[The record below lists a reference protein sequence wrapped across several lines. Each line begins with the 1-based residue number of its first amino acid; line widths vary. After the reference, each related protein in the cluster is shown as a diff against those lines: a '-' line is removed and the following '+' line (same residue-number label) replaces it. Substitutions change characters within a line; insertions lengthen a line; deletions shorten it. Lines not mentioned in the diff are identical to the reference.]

1 MEMNHLRVCRP
12 PNTHMHAHDT
22 HPHRTGS
29 QYVHAAHITDRRC
42 PSSTCAYYL
51 SVFFSFFFFFSPFI
65 APPVSFFNLCLLPF
79 PFLFFSPFNCSASDL
94 LQLVPTTFP
103 PPFSSFS
110 FSPLSRHGN
119 ELFFFQLEMNCL
131 FHFSLLLP
139 PIFFSP
145 LPPPFF
151 FRCSASLK
159 TWM

>member
-65 APPVSFFNLCLLPF
+65 APPVNLLQLVPTTCPFFFVFCLFSLFLFFSPFIAPPVSFFNLCLLPF

-119 ELFFFQLEMNCL
+119 ELFFF
-131 FHFSLLLP
+131 FSW
-139 PIFFSP
+139 
-145 LPPPFF
+145 
-151 FRCSASLK
+151 K
-159 TWM
+159 